1 MMHVSDKMTNP
12 LKYHLVYLLTISYIF
27 KKIWINALGTV
38 FVITVVNPKF
48 FHFIMD
54 ELEIIVMREVTGISK
69 YIEVIW

>member
-1 MMHVSDKMTNP
+1 MMHVSDKMINP

-27 KKIWINALGTV
+27 KEIWINALGTV
-38 FVITVVNPKF
+38 FVITVVNPEF

-54 ELEIIVMREVTGISK
+54 VLEIIIMREVTGISK

>member
-27 KKIWINALGTV
+27 KEIWINALGTV
-38 FVITVVNPKF
+38 FVITVVNPEF

-54 ELEIIVMREVTGISK
+54 VLEIIIMREVTGISK